1 DFVGPFQHRQE
12 LRGSV
17 SHHSLASQPRDGRI
31 EPMSAENRLQPLD
44 LQKRGFHHRLRRD
57 GIWMDNSDGNGRSH
71 LESRLTPTSQ
81 PYPLDRR
88 EADPASEDERDS
100 GGSCNPQRLSSR
112 YLLRF
117 VAHDPLFTAGAIWTS
132 LVRTLS
138 MSCRQTPAFSIS
150 FVSQALQR
158 TH

>member
-1 DFVGPFQHRQE
+1 
-12 LRGSV
+12 
-17 SHHSLASQPRDGRI
+17 
-31 EPMSAENRLQPLD
+31 
-44 LQKRGFHHRLRRD
+44 
-57 GIWMDNSDGNGRSH
+57 DGNGRSH

-158 TH
+158 THSLKSILSRSIAPVGQARSQTLHTLHCSTRRILNGASTEPIASAAPSGHA